1 MVRITPFALILLVPM
16 FLAAC
21 GGGGSGNSMQST
33 LPVTSGTAPTAPN
46 SSGSASM
53 MSSGSASTVN
63 TIQSAAVAPLS
74 MVDTD
79 TVDDVGPDNSNSI
92 LATLNTITTIGSTIV
107 NGQQNPYGLDVAKSA
122 AGNITAGDLVVCN
135 FNNKNN
141 VQGTGNT
148 LLALHPQPGS
158 APTLIA
164 QDRTLQGCDAIALAP
179 TDNIWA
185 AAFSANDNPIF
196 SPAGSLVALP
206 SGPWHH
212 PFGQTFAPHG
222 APGGNAAF
230 FESNAQDGSIV
241 RININPGPTFSFDVI
256 ARGFPVNGGQPGSIL
271 GPSGLQYDDKHD
283 RLYIVDG
290 TNNALYAVRHV
301 STIPAGGIVVHS
313 MTFSGP
319 FAKRARVVLSG
330 SPLNGPIS
338 SLLLFNG
345 NLILGNTLDPT
356 GQNLMVELTPRGKV
370 LNVRNVDTGAAG
382 ALFGM
387 VATGTTSDD
396 TMVYFNDDND
406 NTVKSLTH

>member
-1 MVRITPFALILLVPM
+1 MARVSPFASTLLMSV
-16 FLAAC
+16 FVVAC
-21 GGGGSGNSMQST
+21 SGGGGTNSMQPT
-33 LPVTSGTAPTAPN
+33 PPVIPGTAPTAPN
-46 SSGSASM
+46 SSGSATT
-53 MSSGSASTVN
+53 MST
-63 TIQSAAVAPLS
+63 TQSAAAAPLS

-79 TVDDVGPDNSNSI
+79 TVDDVGPDDPNSI
-92 LATLNTITTIGSTIV
+92 LASLNTTTTIGSTIV
-107 NGQQNPYGLDVAKSA
+107 NGQQNPYGLDVAKA
-122 AGNITAGDLVVCN
+122 TAGNITAGDLVVCN

-141 VQGTGNT
+141 VQGTGTT

-158 APTLIA
+158 TPALIA
-164 QDRTLQGCDAIALAP
+164 QDRTLDGCNAIALAP
-179 TDNIWA
+179 NDNVWA

-196 SPAGSLVALP
+196 SPTGSLVALP

-241 RININPGPTFSFDVI
+241 RININPGPTFSFDII
-256 ARGFPVNGGQPGSIL
+256 AKSFPVNGGQPGSIL

-290 TNNALYAVRHV
+290 ANNALYAVKHV
-301 STIPAGGIVVHS
+301 STIPAGGIVAHN
-313 MTFSGP
+313 MTFTGP
-319 FAKRARVVLSG
+319 FAKRARVVFSG

-370 LNVRNVDTGAAG
+370 LNVRNVDTGEAG

-387 VATGTTSDD
+387 VATGTTRDD
-396 TMVYFNDDND
+396 TIVYFNDDND
-406 NTVKSLTH
+406 NTVKSLTP